1 MRRREVFSGS
11 YKMSSNVCTR
21 SRDLVAALK
30 RRLCCC
36 VQQDGVQHGS
46 PIKREDPPNLSIL
59 LSGGKESN
67 NDGVSK
73 GD

>member
-1 MRRREVFSGS
+1 LDSILFCMED
-11 YKMSSNVCTR
+11 K
-21 SRDLVAALK
+21 L
-30 RRLCCC
+30 
-36 VQQDGVQHGS
+36 QHGS

-67 NDGVSK
+67 YDGVSK